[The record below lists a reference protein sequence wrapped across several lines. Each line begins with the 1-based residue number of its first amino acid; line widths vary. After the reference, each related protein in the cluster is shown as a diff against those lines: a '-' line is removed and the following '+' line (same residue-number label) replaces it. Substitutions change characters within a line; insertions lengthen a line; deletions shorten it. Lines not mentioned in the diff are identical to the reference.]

1 MYYKKIKFKKFFEFS
16 ENNFIYLFI
25 FEKHF
30 KS

>member
-1 MYYKKIKFKKFFEFS
+1 MYYKKIKFKFFEFS